1 MSAFSKRI
9 WLTGASSGIGHALA
23 ERLLNEGHCL
33 ALSARREEPLQ
44 ALAARFPGKV
54 LVLSLIHI

>member
-44 ALAARFPGKV
+44 
-54 LVLSLIHI
+54 LSLIHISEPTRPY